1 VGHGDNRCS
10 DSDDLAK
17 AMSKEL
23 PIGTTKAA
31 VLNFIQKRHPMFCDD
46 LGSQVKTRFSG
57 RAENMIYR
65 KDIVLIF
72 EFDSEGKLTSYSNT
86 EYLTFF

>member
-1 VGHGDNRCS
+1 MMSKKLLSWVMVITVVLVATLLVLKHQYVL

-31 VLNFIQKRHPMFCDD
+31 VLNFIQRRHPMFCDD

-57 RAENMIYR
+57 RAE
-65 KDIVLIF
+65 
-72 EFDSEGKLTSYSNT
+72 T
-86 EYLTFF
+86 